1 MRPAPG
7 GGADDRGDGG
17 GDAQRG
23 VLPPGDNWLGE
34 DGRAGR
40 VRRACPR
47 LERAVLALRDR
58 LCTDHPAC
66 LPFPLPAPGGAPQ
79 PPALHHRLYLRL
91 RLLQMIEACGGY
103 RAGIKRRALLPLPG
117 FARRFM
123 PLPAA
128 ALLEVFKHAFLAVQ
142 AVTWEDLRFVLDFFS
157 SRWRAEAGE
166 AVRAREIA
174 RVRAHEAVRATAAW
188 AAARPGP
195 ARGRARRAAD
205 AADDA
210 LHLARE
216 ASQEAAVQAA
226 RTAADEAVVA
236 ARDAEAAAVRA
247 RDAARPVAAVADA
260 PPSLAEADA
269 AAVSARASVD
279 ASSRVGRA
287 LAAMASPL
295 APHTA
300 EAVLARLDIFVARIG
315 SDAANAADRALY
327 AARRAAQ
334 QASADAS
341 AWEVLLAD
349 EVSRRRARPFALF
362 AMAATLAAVRDG
374 AAAEAAAR
382 ASRVGLVGAAA
393 DVAVRARHAADRAA
407 AAVSAA
413 VQAGPGAYVRTCR
426 RVRRAADAAVRITRR
441 VIRKWSVAAPPPPPR
456 PPGGPAVL
464 DAYFADIIAALTQA
478 DDGPPLS
485 DAAQAARDALEGFRA
500 DNRVRGQARRRA
512 VDEGHRG
519 RGGPPGRDVRP
530 HPPAAA
536 RADVADDLTLD
547 ASANLFAWRLLAY
560 AHGPTFTGETGST
573 YFALSAA
580 TDGKSI
586 NVRMV
591 KRRRGGPV
599 IIGARGWDHMRRGR
613 RFHRVLAEEETRAAD
628 AAMMNALEALGI
640 SAGRR
645 PDCHPALAF
654 SRSVLDPGRTD
665 LAVGLVI
672 DPAQDGAVLQ
682 KVSSKEMRARSGVT
696 ERERREAGEA
706 RAPGVARA
714 LKALGQAG
722 DNKTPT
728 TAHGCVSYM
737 RAALPHVRTLFA
749 YYWNAAQARA
759 AFNATAAKQRA
770 TRALAERLAPPPPG
784 WDPGRDRPPPGARR
798 TPADTRLVVM
808 GAADFKPA
816 VRGSRGAFKSLASA
830 IAALPWVVMI
840 FFPEDLTSATCSAC
854 GRRLLPVYGTKTV
867 VVRGPDGGHTHPRTQ
882 GRECVGAEAVPQ
894 HGLREDLEARRQR
907 GAQHGCRLCRPDGE
921 RGRPCRVLG
930 QARLG
935 GRPSNAPPT
944 LRCGR
949 PT

>member
-1 MRPAPG
+1 MREVLEALEAQEAAAGGGGDEDEDDGDEAVGDRAFGHATCRRGSLNACIPPPVQGCPPLVARVREKVRADLAVAPRRAWEALMLAVQVVQHYLLKKAEEDAARGPNRGAPWDIPDKGWLRAVLIRAFHLVSLNNPGRITRQVRDVHNDMWGEGSLARLVDRAGRKVDTSCVPATSILKLCAQLATNADVMVRSKGQCSLLRDLLKAVVLQSLQEQNANLSRSDVKVATGRAALLFFVRRAPG

-23 VLPPGDNWLGE
+23 VLLPGDDWLGE
-34 DGRAGR
+34 DGLAGR

-123 PLPAA
+123 PLPAR
-128 ALLEVFKHAFLAVQ
+128 ALLEVFRHAVRAVH
-142 AVTWEDLRFVLDFFS
+142 AVTREDLRFVLDFFS

-174 RVRAHEAVRATAAW
+174 RVRAHEAVRATAAR
-188 AAARPGP
+188 AAARPG
-195 ARGRARRAAD
+195 RAQRRAVQA
-205 AADDA
+205 AASADDA
-210 LHLARE
+210 LQLARE

-279 ASSRVGRA
+279 ASSRVVRA

-300 EAVLARLDIFVARIG
+300 DAVLARLERVARIG
-315 SDAANAADRALY
+315 RNAADAADRAVS
-327 AARRAAQ
+327 AACRAAQ

-349 EVSRRRARPFALF
+349 EVGRRRARPFTLF

-382 ASRVGLVGAAA
+382 ATRVRALGAAA
-393 DVAVRARHAADRAA
+393 NEAVTARHAADRAA

-413 VQAGPGAYVRTCR
+413 VQAGPGASARTCTSIQ
-426 RVRRAADAAVRITRR
+426 RAAGDAVRITWR
-441 VIRKWSVAAPPPPPR
+441 VIQRWGVAAPPPPPR

-485 DAAQAARDALEGFRA
+485 DAAQAARDALEEARRA
-500 DNRVRGQARRRA
+500 RGQARRRA
-512 VDEGHRG
+512 VDVGHRG

-591 KRRRGGPV
+591 KRRRGGPSSSGP
-599 IIGARGWDHMRRGR
+599 GAGITCAGAGGLTGSSPRRRRGR
-613 RFHRVLAEEETRAAD
+613 RTR
-628 AAMMNALEALGI
+628 
-640 SAGRR
+640 R
-645 PDCHPALAF
+645 
-654 SRSVLDPGRTD
+654 
-665 LAVGLVI
+665 
-672 DPAQDGAVLQ
+672 
-682 KVSSKEMRARSGVT
+682 
-696 ERERREAGEA
+696 
-706 RAPGVARA
+706 
-714 LKALGQAG
+714 
-722 DNKTPT
+722 
-728 TAHGCVSYM
+728 
-737 RAALPHVRTLFA
+737 
-749 YYWNAAQARA
+749 
-759 AFNATAAKQRA
+759 
-770 TRALAERLAPPPPG
+770 
-784 WDPGRDRPPPGARR
+784 
-798 TPADTRLVVM
+798 
-808 GAADFKPA
+808 
-816 VRGSRGAFKSLASA
+816 
-830 IAALPWVVMI
+830 
-840 FFPEDLTSATCSAC
+840 
-854 GRRLLPVYGTKTV
+854 
-867 VVRGPDGGHTHPRTQ
+867 
-882 GRECVGAEAVPQ
+882 
-894 HGLREDLEARRQR
+894 
-907 GAQHGCRLCRPDGE
+907 
-921 RGRPCRVLG
+921 
-930 QARLG
+930 
-935 GRPSNAPPT
+935 
-944 LRCGR
+944 
-949 PT
+949 